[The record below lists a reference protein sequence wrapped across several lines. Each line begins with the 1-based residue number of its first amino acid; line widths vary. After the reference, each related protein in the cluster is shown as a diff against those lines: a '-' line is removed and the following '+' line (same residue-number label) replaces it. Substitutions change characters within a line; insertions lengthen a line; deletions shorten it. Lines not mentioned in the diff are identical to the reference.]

1 MFLLSKLTQ
10 SSQFFVSEVE
20 MVSKC
25 LSHQAPGCVLVSAVP
40 GPACSSLQHCSTR
53 PPNCSCVQRCS
64 QGGDRAPQSLSPQLT
79 KMCHFI
85 IISGCQQCSLAPT
98 LALCISAPEFGDLA
112 HKNHPQPG
120 PGSRSFA
127 FTQRSSVAKTQTS
140 LSLTRNS
147 DECSRHF
154 IALSKST

>member
-1 MFLLSKLTQ
+1 MTLSLTPVSLAFLPVTLARLWSDNISPLKVTQ

-64 QGGDRAPQSLSPQLT
+64 QGGGTELLSLSVL
-79 KMCHFI
+79 
-85 IISGCQQCSLAPT
+85 
-98 LALCISAPEFGDLA
+98 
-112 HKNHPQPG
+112 N
-120 PGSRSFA
+120 
-127 FTQRSSVAKTQTS
+127 
-140 LSLTRNS
+140 
-147 DECSRHF
+147 
-154 IALSKST
+154 

>member
-1 MFLLSKLTQ
+1 MSQ
-10 SSQFFVSEVE
+10 S
-20 MVSKC
+20 
-25 LSHQAPGCVLVSAVP
+25 PGARLCP
-40 GPACSSLQHCSTR
+40 GVCSPRPSLQQSAALQHSAPKLQLCAALQSG
-53 PPNCSCVQRCS
+53 
-64 QGGDRAPQSLSPQLT
+64 GGDRAPQSLSPQLT

-154 IALSKST
+154 IAFST

>member
-1 MFLLSKLTQ
+1 MCLKWRWFPSVSVTRRQAVSWCLQ
-10 SSQFFVSEVE
+10 SPAQP
-20 MVSKC
+20 
-25 LSHQAPGCVLVSAVP
+25 AAV
-40 GPACSSLQHCSTR
+40 CSTAALG
-53 PPNCSCVQRCS
+53 PQTAVVCSAAVR
-64 QGGDRAPQSLSPQLT
+64 GGDRAPQSLSPQLT

-154 IALSKST
+154 IAFST